1 MGTKIVVMKDGFIQQ
16 IGTPLGVYNFPVNQF
31 VAGFIGSP
39 VMNFFPSRLI
49 TKDGRLCVDAGSFQL
64 PVPEKRMRYYESLVG
79 SEVIFG
85 MRPNDIHDR
94 SYAPEGVKGNYVKAV
109 VDVIEPLGSEI
120 HLNVTSG
127 EHNFIAVVDVQTQV
141 RVHQEIELAVDLD
154 KMHIFEKDSPNLR
167 VKTEV

>member
-1 MGTKIVVMKDGFIQQ
+1 
-16 IGTPLGVYNFPVNQF
+16 
-31 VAGFIGSP
+31 
-39 VMNFFPSRLI
+39 
-49 TKDGRLCVDAGSFQL
+49 
-64 PVPEKRMRYYESLVG
+64 MRYYESLVG

-94 SYAPEGVKGNYVKAV
+94 SFASERVKGNYVKAV

-127 EHNFIAVVDVQTQV
+127 QHNFIAVVDVQTQI
-141 RVHQEIELAVDLD
+141 RVHQEIELTVDLD